1 MILVS
6 HETLEHLYK
15 RMEMMNLAGGN
26 VAVKGKGPLLFGRQF
41 VGRGI
46 AGGAVFNFSDNWL
59 WLGLLGEDGVVSR
72 QRRREWRKRRTREFV
87 VSVRVSSTHKV
98 TTVYNSYNSY
108 YSICI
113 YHLKGQCHEKSCS
126 AEALV

>member
-1 MILVS
+1 MTLVS

-59 WLGLLGEDGVVSR
+59 WLGLLGEDKRGGGIQTAAKGMEKEEDEGVRGECEGV
-72 QRRREWRKRRTREFV
+72 
-87 VSVRVSSTHKV
+87 
-98 TTVYNSYNSY
+98 
-108 YSICI
+108 I
-113 YHLKGQCHEKSCS
+113 YP
-126 AEALV
+126 

>member
-1 MILVS
+1 MTLVS

-26 VAVKGKGPLLFGRQF
+26 VPVKGKGPLLFGRQF

-59 WLGLLGEDGVVSR
+59 WLGLLGEDKRGGGVSR

-113 YHLKGQCHEKSCS
+113 YHVSGE
-126 AEALV
+126 